1 MYIAIEFILS
11 LKQIFHDIKLKMHQE
26 QLMILKED
34 HGKYVKFSIFAYPC
48 LINLINVTCSHKIS
62 WFSFRKKNQQGNFQ
76 NKSFLTFI

>member
-48 LINLINVTCSHKIS
+48 LINLINVDMFTQNKLV
-62 WFSFRKKNQQGNFQ
+62 FFQKKN
-76 NKSFLTFI
+76 STR

>member
-11 LKQIFHDIKLKMHQE
+11 LKQIFHEIKLKMHQE

-62 WFSFRKKNQQGNFQ
+62 WFSFRKKKI
-76 NKSFLTFI
+76 NKVIFRIKVF